1 MLSGSSILSW
11 LSIGSTSGW
20 AMGATGR
27 KAQPLLEDFW
37 RAGKQIRP
45 FLLQFQEHRAAGHIL
60 ELAYVISPLPPLC
73 NVHREL
79 GPVPA
84 RMSVN
89 ELADPFQIL
98 CF

>member
-1 MLSGSSILSW
+1 MLSGSNILSW
-11 LSIGSTSGW
+11 LSIGSPPGRGVGGSRGKR
-20 AMGATGR
+20 GAVIGG
-27 KAQPLLEDFW
+27 L
-37 RAGKQIRP
+37 RAGRQADQA
-45 FLLQFQEHRAAGHIL
+45 FLLKFQEHRAAGHIL

-73 NVHREL
+73 NVHRKL